1 MRASDDSDSAFTLEG
16 IRRDWD
22 AGRPVLV
29 PTSGTTGT
37 PRVVEHSAAAVE
49 ASARAVSHALAVDPD
64 RDRWLACVPLRRVA
78 GRAIVLRALI
88 TETPVVVHEHFDVD
102 AVSEAA
108 GECTLVSLVATQL
121 RRLLDARAPL
131 ERFRS
136 VLVGGGAVPAEL
148 IDRAL
153 DAGVAVHTTYGLT
166 QTFGG
171 CVHDGAPL
179 AGVEIDLDPYTDEI
193 RVGGP
198 VLMSRYVDDPL
209 ATRAAFTDDGRLR
222 TGDIGV
228 IDESGRLRVVDRIK
242 DLVITGGVNV
252 IPVVVERVLS
262 GHSAVAEVCVVG
274 ATDPEWGERVVAW
287 VVPADP
293 NGPPVLAELR
303 AYARE
308 RLDPAEL
315 PREVRIVDSLPRTPG
330 GKLLRRVLRDRG
342 HRQPG
347 ASSRR

>member
-166 QTFGG
+166 ETFGG

-242 DLVITGGVNV
+242 DADHLLDFVFRWCAPIGYVFLVDDRTAALLFVFAFIYSAMNVNAF
-252 IPVVVERVLS
+252 L
-262 GHSAVAEVCVVG
+262 AFG
-274 ATDPEWGERVVAW
+274 ATGALKITYLGL
-287 VVPADP
+287 
-293 NGPPVLAELR
+293 GPTEI
-303 AYARE
+303 
-308 RLDPAEL
+308 RLVYIAVNAMVGFL
-315 PREVRIVDSLPRTPG
+315 
-330 GKLLRRVLRDRG
+330 G
-342 HRQPG
+342 HRRRKLFIRGGPRQRHGG
-347 ASSRR
+347 AS